1 MNPAPPV
8 TQIVCCF
15 MVSFFMAAEEYS
27 KSRATRIAAALLR
40 SMVGSHKS
48 SAPRRRLERGIFLM
62 KPGALR
68 FSQSSVLFLLLL
80 LTFAVFPALA
90 GVDRFTPMGPMNG
103 RLRTLVV
110 DPHAPGSLLTPP
122 SLTGIYPSDDGGHA
136 WAWSGAGLG
145 REAIQAIPADPA
157 NPETFYAIAT
167 TQAFRS
173 TD

>member
-15 MVSFFMAAEEYS
+15 KSSLFMAAEEYS

-90 GVDRFTPMGPMNG
+90 GVARFTPMGPMNG

-110 DPHAPGSLLTPP
+110 DPHAPGSLLPAPHAAGRPP
-122 SLTGIYPSDDGGHA
+122 PGPQPPRDLPERRRGPSP
-136 WAWSGAGLG
+136 GLVG
-145 REAIQAIPADPA
+145 RRPGPGSDPGDRR
-157 NPETFYAIAT
+157 
-167 TQAFRS
+167 RS
-173 TD
+173 RESRDL